1 MCYLS
6 LEMEQKLKDKK
17 VERLLPIAGDNLL
30 FVI

>member
-1 MCYLS
+1 MG
-6 LEMEQKLKDKK
+6 QKLKDKT